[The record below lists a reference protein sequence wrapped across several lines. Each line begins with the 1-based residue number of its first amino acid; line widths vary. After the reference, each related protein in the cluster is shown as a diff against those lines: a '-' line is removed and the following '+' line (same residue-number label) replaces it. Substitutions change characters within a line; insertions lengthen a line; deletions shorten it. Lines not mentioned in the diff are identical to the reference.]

1 MSNGGKG
8 SITFWIGDLKS
19 GGDAATQL
27 LWERYFERLVRL
39 AREQLRGRPG
49 RVADEEDAALSAFDS
64 FCRVRKHGRFPQLA
78 DRDDLWRILIVIT
91 KRKVYDQMRS
101 EKAQRRG
108 GGQVHGEAAL
118 GGLDRDRGGR
128 GLDRAPG
135 ARLLRGGVEIE
146 LEDLTPEFSAMIAEE
161 FQSRLDSLD
170 DEGLR
175 QIAIAKMEGYTD
187 DEVATRIGFS
197 RRYVQRK
204 LAKIRQ
210 AWSDDGT

>member
-1 MSNGGKG
+1 
-8 SITFWIGDLKS
+8 
-19 GGDAATQL
+19 
-27 LWERYFERLVRL
+27 
-39 AREQLRGRPG
+39 
-49 RVADEEDAALSAFDS
+49 
-64 FCRVRKHGRFPQLA
+64 
-78 DRDDLWRILIVIT
+78 
-91 KRKVYDQMRS
+91 
-101 EKAQRRG
+101 
-108 GGQVHGEAAL
+108 
-118 GGLDRDRGGR
+118 
-128 GLDRAPG
+128 
-135 ARLLRGGVEIE
+135 
-146 LEDLTPEFSAMIAEE
+146 MIAEE

>member
-19 GGDAATQL
+19 GGDAAAQP

-64 FCRVRKHGRFPQLA
+64 FYRGAKHGRFPQLA

-91 KRKVYDQMRS
+91 QRKVYDQMRS

-108 GGQVHGEAAL
+108 GGQVHGEAA
-118 GGLDRDRGGR
+118 RG

-187 DEVATRIGFS
+187 DEVATRLGFS